1 MNDAIIKEE
10 KQEESS
16 SFWQK
21 IKSGTKPG
29 KDQFVICILIGLLL
43 LIVVVPTS
51 EKTKEKTTESVLMDS
66 KSSKIEKSSQS
77 ETLMEDTNIEKIE
90 NAEEY
95 ERYIEN
101 KLEQAIAVMEGA
113 GKVKVM
119 VTVNTSRELVVA
131 KDMPVVRSNTTEQDA
146 QGGSRTVNEM
156 ESGEETVY
164 RKDSDGSSS
173 PYVVK
178 TRQPLIEG
186 VVVVAQGGNRE
197 EVKANITE
205 AIEALFDI
213 EPNKIKIVKMKSE

>member
-1 MNDAIIKEE
+1 MNEEAVQTKSEGLLQRIKGG
-10 KQEESS
+10 K
-16 SFWQK
+16 
-21 IKSGTKPG
+21 KPG
-29 KDQFVICILIGLLL
+29 KDLFVICILIGLIL
-43 LIVVVPTS
+43 LIIPLPVS
-51 EKTKEKTTESVLMDS
+51 EKKENNSTKSGFWDNESGTIKESNKTVVAKDD
-66 KSSKIEKSSQS
+66 I
-77 ETLMEDTNIEKIE
+77 NVEKIE

-131 KDMPVVRSNTTEQDA
+131 KDMPVVRSNTAEQDSA
-146 QGGSRTVNEM
+146 GGSRTVSELEN
-156 ESGEETVY
+156 GEETVY
-164 RKDSDGSSS
+164 RKESDGSSS

-186 VVVVAQGGNRE
+186 VVVITQGGDRTD
-197 EVKANITE
+197 VKTNITE
-205 AIEALFDI
+205 AIVALFNI